1 MPTPDQDAWALSALG
16 VNPADFANPPMKADA
31 GRAHASTMNASQPP
45 PSGPGAGAGAATQ
58 DHTAECDKFLK
69 DHHFNASKR
78 EEIVP
83 GDMQCDLWLDDHLV
97 KREDVRA
104 ALVQA
109 VPALQNDPIWVAHY
123 VADRWDQEIKKA
135 LLQSGALLLQPSE
148 LYDMGHK
155 AGLAGAMQVCPAH
168 ANAEG
173 EAAYNKGYADGQ
185 KDKPRVKLRDRI
197 LRELQ
202 DKNPKKDDLLA
213 DIDELGTQ
221 DMRFILDLLADLKK
235 SGQLD
240 AFSNYVTS
248 EHSRTGAAILTIEAD
263 LGDQWKAAVAK
274 LGEDDRAAILARVPA
289 GSYTPPK
296 PAAADGKA
304 DADDGSPLT
313 IGVMFI
319 PKQLHWGVKGTKGQT
334 ADPPAVQVQGQY
346 TFKFHRDGKA
356 GFEWSP
362 IVQGSFMYDDTKKQV
377 IGQPMLGGQGT
388 FEAFLTPVVQLQAF
402 VQILEG
408 ATIEVDKSVSGSL
421 SCSTVATT
429 QAAAGLQAV
438 FSLPGSKHLQLV
450 LQSQVSATGA
460 GHQVTVDRANGVG
473 LQWAF

>member
-1 MPTPDQDAWALSALG
+1 
-16 VNPADFANPPMKADA
+16 
-31 GRAHASTMNASQPP
+31 MNSSQPP
-45 PSGPGAGAGAATQ
+45 ASDAGGGPATQ

-69 DHHFNASKR
+69 DHHFHATKS

-83 GDMQCDLWLDDHLV
+83 GDMQCDLWLGDHLV
-97 KREDVRA
+97 KREDVQA

-109 VPALQNDPIWVAHY
+109 VPALKDDPIWVAHY
-123 VADRWDQEIKKA
+123 VADRWDQEIKTA
-135 LLQSGALLLQPSE
+135 LLQSGALKLQPAE
-148 LYDMGHK
+148 LYDMGFK
-155 AGLAGAMQVCPAH
+155 AGVAGGMQVCPAH

-173 EAAYNKGYADGQ
+173 EAAYNRGYADGQ
-185 KDKPRVKLRDRI
+185 KDKPRIRLRDRI
-197 LRELQ
+197 LSDLQ

-213 DIDELGTQ
+213 DIDELGSQ
-221 DMRFILDLLADLKK
+221 EMRFILDLVADLKK
-235 SGQLD
+235 AGQLD

-248 EHSRTGAAILTIEAD
+248 EHSRIGVAIMTIEPD
-263 LGDQWKAAVAK
+263 LGDQWQAAVAK
-274 LGEDDRAAILARVPA
+274 LGEDDRAAVLARVPA

-304 DADDGSPLT
+304 AADDGSPLT

-334 ADPPAVQVQGQY
+334 ADPPALQVQGQY
-346 TFKFHRDGKA
+346 SFKFHREGKA

-362 IVQGSFMYDDTKKQV
+362 IVQGTFMYDTTKKQV

-388 FEAFLTPVVQLQAF
+388 FEAFLAPVVQLQVF

-408 ATIEVDKSVSGSL
+408 ATIEVDKGVSGSI
-421 SCSTVATT
+421 SCNTVGTT

-438 FSLPGSKHLQLV
+438 FSLPGNKHLQLV
-450 LQSQVSATGA
+450 LQSQASATGT
-460 GHQVTVDRANGVG
+460 GHQVTVDAANGVG